1 MKVETAVVNLNAI
14 NIHDNLE
21 EFDVN
26 LNQDNLETITLRK
39 PDEIYH
45 DMFINAR
52 NKARTARKAAML
64 SYLEAKNI
72 KSNYMLDD
80 IYSSD
85 EEYERQIKQ
94 NPEQL
99 ILEA

>member
-1 MKVETAVVNLNAI
+1 
-14 NIHDNLE
+14 
-21 EFDVN
+21 
-26 LNQDNLETITLRK
+26 
-39 PDEIYH
+39 
-45 DMFINAR
+45 MFINAR

-64 SYLEAKNI
+64 AYLEAKNI

-80 IYSSD
+80 TYSSD

-94 NPEQL
+94 NPEQM